1 MYRKGLIIMM
11 VLFGLAS
18 FFGCDK
24 GSGKK
29 PDESALQ
36 SFSYSYN
43 GTSRD
48 SIYSYSLNRLEDGGA
63 EFVYE
68 TLRFQEEGDIIVE
81 ADESILDRI
90 RQLYLK
96 HKAYKWNGYN
106 KSNPNVLDGSSFSE
120 YMDFEDG
127 GSLSI
132 QGSNSRPN
140 GYGAFEDEF
149 EELIRPLI
157 EKAVEKVNNRRME
170 KGVSGSLQYVM
181 INFMQQGDSGEDKY
195 EILLSHQREGRK
207 NFDVRIYSVSGEFI
221 EPGKY
226 NYYYDIPDEDI
237 GFDEIRAILERH
249 DLIRWYGWDKAA
261 EDYNNSEWFQISFS
275 FEEGDISA
283 MGTAH
288 PEGYDEFRKE
298 ILEYIVQ
305 MIRNAEEKHSD
316 FRSRDI

>member
-1 MYRKGLIIMM
+1 MNRKGLIIMM

-24 GSGKK
+24 GNKTK
-29 PDESALQ
+29 PDESRLE
-36 SFSYSYN
+36 SFSYSYS

-48 SIYSYSLNRLEDGGA
+48 SIYSYSLNRSENGGA

-68 TLRFQEEGDIIVE
+68 TLRFQEEGEITVE
-81 ADESILDRI
+81 ADAAILDQI

-96 HKAYKWNGYN
+96 HKAYRWNGYN
-106 KSNPNVLDGSSFSE
+106 KSNNNVLDGSSFTLSM
-120 YMDFEDG
+120 YFQDG
-127 GSLSI
+127 GSLNI
-132 QGSNSRPN
+132 HGSNSRPD
-140 GYGAFEDEF
+140 GYGAFENEV

-157 EKAVEKVNNRRME
+157 EKAVDKVNKRRME
-170 KGVSGSLQYVM
+170 KGVSGPLQYVM
-181 INFMQQGDSGEDKY
+181 INFMQHGDSGEDKY

-226 NYYYDIPDEDI
+226 NYYYDMPDEDI
-237 GFDEIRAILERH
+237 GFDEIQTIVERH
-249 DLIRWYGWDKAA
+249 DLIKWYGWDKSA
-261 EDYNNSEWFQISFS
+261 EDYNNSEWFQLSFS

-288 PEGYDEFRKE
+288 PQGYDEFRRE

-305 MIRNAEEKHSD
+305 MIKDAEEKHSD

>member
-1 MYRKGLIIMM
+1 
-11 VLFGLAS
+11 
-18 FFGCDK
+18 
-24 GSGKK
+24 
-29 PDESALQ
+29 
-36 SFSYSYN
+36 
-43 GTSRD
+43 
-48 SIYSYSLNRLEDGGA
+48 
-63 EFVYE
+63 
-68 TLRFQEEGDIIVE
+68 
-81 ADESILDRI
+81 
-90 RQLYLK
+90 
-96 HKAYKWNGYN
+96 
-106 KSNPNVLDGSSFSE
+106 
-120 YMDFEDG
+120 
-127 GSLSI
+127 
-132 QGSNSRPN
+132 
-140 GYGAFEDEF
+140 
-149 EELIRPLI
+149 
-157 EKAVEKVNNRRME
+157 ME

-226 NYYYDIPDEDI
+226 NYYYDMPDEDI

-288 PEGYDEFRKE
+288 PEGYDEFRRE

-305 MIRNAEEKHSD
+305 MIKNAEEKHSD